1 VIREM
6 KKSKRDKL
14 FFTSLIP
21 FSISLLS
28 MLLLLISLLFFNSM
42 ESLSAHG
49 LSLFV
54 KTVWDP
60 ENGVYGVLGPILGT
74 IITSL
79 ISVSVSLILSF
90 SLAITIAEYL
100 EGYLKKIVSS
110 IVEFMG
116 GLPTI
121 IYAVWASKYLVPF
134 LKNNIMEPLHAS
146 LPFIPLFSC
155 RPVTGF
161 SIFAAGVALGISTV
175 PYVAAII
182 LEAYENIPLIYKE
195 ACYGIGATKY
205 EAIKTLLSLAKPAI
219 IAALILGFARSLG
232 ETTIVALTIGNSMT
246 LTPCLFSPGYTVSAL
261 VASQFANAFLYQHA
275 ESVLYASMLV
285 TTLIS
290 IILSLYASKL
300 IIDWRSR
307 VVV

>member
-1 VIREM
+1 LL
-6 KKSKRDKL
+6 KSKRDKL
-14 FFTSLIP
+14 LFMSLIP

-28 MLLLLISLLFFNSM
+28 MLLLLISISLFNSI
-42 ESLSAHG
+42 ESLSAYG
-49 LSLFV
+49 LSLFA

-74 IITSL
+74 LITSL
-79 ISVSVSLILSF
+79 ISVSVSLVFSLSF
-90 SLAITIAEYL
+90 AITIAEYL
-100 EGYLKKIVSS
+100 KGYSKKIISS
-110 IVEFMG
+110 IAEFMG

-121 IYAVWASKYLVPF
+121 IYAVWASEYLVPF
-134 LKNNIMEPLHAS
+134 LKNNIMEPLHAL

-155 RPVTGF
+155 RPITGF
-161 SIFAAGVALGISTV
+161 STFVAGVALGISTV
-175 PYVAAII
+175 PYVASII
-182 LEAYENIPLIYKE
+182 LEAYENIPLTYRE

-205 EAIKTLLSLAKPAI
+205 EAIKILLSLTKPAI

-232 ETTIVALTIGNSMT
+232 ETTIVAFTVGNSMT
-246 LTPCLFSPGYTVSAL
+246 LTPCLFAPGYTVSAL
-261 VASQFANAFLYQHA
+261 VASQFANAFLYHHA

-307 VVV
+307 VVA

>member
-1 VIREM
+1 
-6 KKSKRDKL
+6 
-14 FFTSLIP
+14 
-21 FSISLLS
+21 
-28 MLLLLISLLFFNSM
+28 MLLFLISILLFDSI
-42 ESLSAHG
+42 ESLSAYG
-49 LSLFV
+49 LSLFA

-74 IITSL
+74 LTTSL
-79 ISVSVSLILSF
+79 ISVSVSLVLSL

-100 EGYLKKIVSS
+100 KGYSKKIISS

-121 IYAVWASKYLVPF
+121 IYAVWASEYLVPF
-134 LKNNIMEPLHAS
+134 LKNNVMKPLHTS

-155 RPVTGF
+155 RPITGF
-161 SIFAAGVALGISTV
+161 STFAAGVALGISTV
-175 PYVAAII
+175 PYVASII
-182 LEAYENIPLIYKE
+182 LEAYENIPLIYRE
-195 ACYGIGATKY
+195 ACCGIGATKY
-205 EAIKTLLSLAKPAI
+205 ETVKILLSLTKPAI

-246 LTPCLFSPGYTVSAL
+246 LTPCLFAPSYTVSAL

-285 TTLIS
+285 TTSIS

-300 IIDWRSR
+300 IVDWRSR